1 MSEPLCRLAG
11 VRNRFTLDLGC
22 VSGDDPNRS
31 IANGVAG
38 ASVG

>member
-22 VSGDDPNRS
+22 VSGDDTLRTFRLRL
-31 IANGVAG
+31 
-38 ASVG
+38 